1 MRMTIFNSGTKCSF
15 FVIVPCEKLWNDC
28 AMNARTTRHKNKRT
42 VVLVGFE
49 GASALDITGPYEV
62 FAAASTMTPESD
74 SLPYRVMLLAD
85 QAGPLRT
92 ASGLCLVAD
101 ESWRDYHDKP
111 DTLLIAGGPDVTPL
125 IGNDDFLEW
134 LKGMAEKACRIGS
147 VCTGAFALA
156 DAGLLDGRRATT
168 HWDAVE
174 RLAGYYPQ
182 VSVEPD
188 SIFVKDGNIYT
199 SAGVTAGMD
208 LALALVEEDLGRQ
221 TALAVARQLV
231 MFLKRPGGQSQFSS
245 RLQAQ
250 AIEGSR
256 LSPLLSWLAKNYRQP
271 LNVEEMASRTAMS
284 KRTFCRI
291 FVAETG
297 VTPAYYLER
306 LRLEHAVSLL
316 EASGISLDA
325 TAKECGFSGDEQL
338 RRAFRR
344 HRGITPQEYRDRFY
358 ATD

>member
-1 MRMTIFNSGTKCSF
+1 
-15 FVIVPCEKLWNDC
+15 
-28 AMNARTTRHKNKRT
+28 MNLRTTRYKNKRN
-42 VVLVGFE
+42 VILVGFE
-49 GASALDITGPYEV
+49 GASALDITGPCEV
-62 FAAASTMTPESD
+62 FAAASSMAPESAA
-74 SLPYRVMLLAD
+74 LPYRMVLLAD
-85 QAGPLRT
+85 QAGPFRT
-92 ASGLCLVAD
+92 ASGLSLVAD
-101 ESWRDYHDKP
+101 RSWRDYHDKP
-111 DTLLIAGGPDVTPL
+111 DTLLVAGGPNVTPL
-125 IGNDDFLEW
+125 VGDDDFLEW
-134 LKGMAEKACRIGS
+134 LRGMAGKACRIGS

-156 DAGLLDGRRATT
+156 EAGLLDGRRATT
-168 HWDAVE
+168 HWDAAE
-174 RLAGYYPQ
+174 RLADDYPQ
-182 VSVEPD
+182 VTVEPD
-188 SIFVKDGNIYT
+188 AIYVKDGNIYT

-256 LSPLLSWLAKNYRQP
+256 LSSLLSWLAENYRQA
-271 LNVEEMASRTAMS
+271 LNVEEMASRAAMS
-284 KRTFCRI
+284 KRTFCRV

-297 VTPAYYLER
+297 VTPALYLER

-316 EASGISLDA
+316 EASRISLGA
-325 TAKECGFSGDEQL
+325 AAQECGFSGDEQL

>member
-1 MRMTIFNSGTKCSF
+1 
-15 FVIVPCEKLWNDC
+15 
-28 AMNARTTRHKNKRT
+28 MNIHKNKRD

-62 FAAASTMTPESD
+62 FAAASRMAPESVA
-74 SLPYRVMLLAD
+74 LPYRMMLLAD
-85 QAGPLRT
+85 QGGPFCT

-101 ESWRDYHDKP
+101 RSWRDYHDKP

-125 IGNDDFLEW
+125 VGNDDFLEW
-134 LKGMAEKACRIGS
+134 LRGMAGKACRIGS

-156 DAGLLDGRRATT
+156 EAGLLDERRATT
-168 HWDAVE
+168 HWGAVE
-174 RLAGYYPQ
+174 RLADDYPL
-182 VSVEPD
+182 VTVEPD
-188 SIFVKDGNIYT
+188 AIYVKEGNIYT

-221 TALAVARQLV
+221 TALAVARELV
-231 MFLKRPGGQSQFSS
+231 MFLKRPGGQSQFSY

-256 LSPLLSWLAKNYRQP
+256 LAPLLSWLAENYCQS
-271 LNVEEMASRTAMS
+271 LKVEEMASRAAMS
-284 KRTFCRI
+284 KRSFCRV

-297 VTPAYYLER
+297 VTPALYLER
-306 LRLEHAVSLL
+306 LRLEHAVRLL

-325 TAKECGFSGDEQL
+325 AAQECGFSGCEQL

-344 HRGITPQEYRDRFY
+344 HRGITPQEYRIRFN
-358 ATD
+358 AIE

>member
-1 MRMTIFNSGTKCSF
+1 
-15 FVIVPCEKLWNDC
+15 
-28 AMNARTTRHKNKRT
+28 MNLRTTRHKNKRN

-49 GASALDITGPYEV
+49 GASALDITGPCEV
-62 FAAASTMTPESD
+62 FAAASGMAPESAA
-74 SLPYRVMLLAD
+74 LPYRMVLLAD
-85 QAGPLRT
+85 QAGPFRT

-101 ESWRDYHDKP
+101 QSWRDYHDKP
-111 DTLLIAGGPDVTPL
+111 DTLLVAGGPDVTPL
-125 IGNDDFLEW
+125 VGNDDFKEW
-134 LKGMAEKACRIGS
+134 LRGMAGKACRIGS

-156 DAGLLDGRRATT
+156 EAGLLDGRRATT

-174 RLAGYYPQ
+174 RLADAYPQ
-182 VSVEPD
+182 VTVEPD
-188 SIFVKDGNIYT
+188 AIYVKDGNIYT

-256 LSPLLSWLAKNYRQP
+256 LAPLLSWLAENYCQA
-271 LNVEEMASRTAMS
+271 LNVEEMASRAAMS
-284 KRTFCRI
+284 KRTFCRV

-297 VTPAYYLER
+297 VTPALYLER

-316 EASGISLDA
+316 EASRISLGA
-325 TAKECGFSGDEQL
+325 AAQECGFSGDEQL

-358 ATD
+358 ATE